1 MARDRIPPMPKT
13 TALHLLDF
21 ETSDDGEGHLTLDA
35 IASVRPDH
43 LAALHAEVVQVL
55 AWLHRRFP
63 DGPGPLDEGAP
74 WDADLR
80 ASTERSTRERLRYE
94 RSSRRLIAEAA
105 TGGETLRHTVTLS
118 IAATEAVAQALAE
131 AFAWGGEG

>member
-1 MARDRIPPMPKT
+1 MPKT
-13 TALHLLDF
+13 TTLHLLDF
-21 ETSDDGEGHLTLDA
+21 ETSDDGEGHHTFDA
-35 IASVRPDH
+35 MASVRPDH

-55 AWLHRRFP
+55 AWLHRTFP

-94 RSSRRLIAEAA
+94 PSARRLVSEPAG
-105 TGGETLRHTVTLS
+105 GGETVRHTVTLS
-118 IAATEAVAQALAE
+118 IAATDPVAAALAQA
-131 AFAWGGEG
+131 FGCGGGD

>member
-1 MARDRIPPMPKT
+1 MPPMTP
-13 TALHLLDF
+13 LNLLDF

-35 IASVRPDH
+35 MASVRPDH
-43 LAALHAEVVQVL
+43 LPALHAEVVQVL

-94 RSSRRLIAEAA
+94 PSTRRLVSEPVS
-105 TGGETLRHTVTLS
+105 GGETVRHTVTLS
-118 IAATEAVAQALAE
+118 IAATESVAQALGE
-131 AFAWGGEG
+131 AFSWGGEG

>member
-1 MARDRIPPMPKT
+1 MPPMTP
-13 TALHLLDF
+13 LHLLDF

-35 IASVRPDH
+35 MASVRPEH
-43 LAALHAEVVQVL
+43 LSALHAEVAQVL

-94 RSSRRLIAEAA
+94 PSTRRLLSEPAG
-105 TGGETLRHTVTLS
+105 GGETVRHTVTLS
-118 IAATEAVAQALAE
+118 IAATESVAQSLGE
-131 AFAWGGEG
+131 AFSWGGEG